1 MMKKTMRK
9 TVAIMLSVA
18 LFIGIFGVM
27 PTATAKTKEQAS
39 KKSSRIVEEKTEYST
54 PKWLMEKIHDHIQ
67 LLIKD

>member
-1 MMKKTMRK
+1 MMKKNMRK

-54 PKWLMEKIHDHIQ
+54 TYQSADGKKRNRVL
-67 LLIKD
+67 

>member
-39 KKSSRIVEEKTEYST
+39 KKSSRIVEEKVM
-54 PKWLMEKIHDHIQ
+54 WLCKNTFFEK
-67 LLIKD
+67 